1 MERKNIGHFRNAP
14 ALYEL
19 SKRLSKHQ
27 RVQKS
32 TCPKKFGGRN
42 RGNPGKCEQILFPFL
57 NKKREAINKQQKTID
72 KEQKKNTS
80 EIITALDAYFD
91 KLSLDDQKEPD
102 IDLVIP
108 NLPIA
113 IIATQ
118 EKEEIVV
125 DVKKK

>member
-1 MERKNIGHFRNAP
+1 MNKKNCILLVVVCVIFSSISLIGSEEGSRSTRGHKN
-14 ALYEL
+14 
-19 SKRLSKHQ
+19 KR
-27 RVQKS
+27 
-32 TCPKKFGGRN
+32 
-42 RGNPGKCEQILFPFL
+42 KCEQILFPFL